1 MKKTIIT
8 LTIIAA
14 LALSLAGCSSA
25 PAAEPETPAAEN
37 EAAAP
42 EAQVT
47 ADVPSPTEED
57 GQTASPETPAVP
69 GRQDGER
76 FEAVIMLEG
85 MEEKVHYEHIRNEA
99 LGFELDYEYEDLER
113 RTTDDGEC
121 FLSRW
126 DSPDDPWNYLELR
139 YDQGNADLVADAM
152 KATLS
157 GLYETVEEEPCTLD
171 GVGDCI
177 RIDASGAKN
186 GAPAG
191 SLQSVYVIPAGEGC
205 LVAAAHCTIESA
217 EGFGARFSYMLNTL
231 SLLNG

>member
-1 MKKTIIT
+1 MKKTMIA
-8 LTIIAA
+8 LTILMA
-14 LALSLAGCSSA
+14 LAFTLAGCGDVRPGES
-25 PAAEPETPAAEN
+25 ETPAAEPQV
-37 EAAAP
+37 EATESVAA
-42 EAQVT
+42 EAT
-47 ADVPSPTEED
+47 T
-57 GQTASPETPAVP
+57 

-85 MEEKVHYEHIRNEA
+85 MEETVGYEHVRNESA
-99 LGFELDYEYEDLER
+99 GFELDYEYEDLER

>member
-1 MKKTIIT
+1 MKKTMIA
-8 LTIIAA
+8 LTILMA
-14 LALSLAGCSSA
+14 LAFTLAGCGDVRPGES
-25 PAAEPETPAAEN
+25 ETPAAEPQV
-37 EAAAP
+37 EATENVAA
-42 EAQVT
+42 EAT
-47 ADVPSPTEED
+47 T
-57 GQTASPETPAVP
+57 

-76 FEAVIMLEG
+76 FEGVIMLEG
-85 MEEKVHYEHIRNEA
+85 MEETVGYEHVRNEA
-99 LGFELDYEYEDLER
+99 AGFELDYEYEDLER

-157 GLYETVEEEPCTLD
+157 DLYETVEEGPCTLD

-217 EGFGARFSYMLNTL
+217 EGFGARFSYMVNTL

>member
-47 ADVPSPTEED
+47 EDVPSPTEED

-76 FEAVIMLEG
+76 FEEVIILEG
-85 MEEKVHYEHIRNEA
+85 MEETVGYEHVRNEA
-99 LGFELDYEYEDLER
+99 AGFEMDYEYEDLER
-113 RTTDDGEC
+113 RTTEDGEC
-121 FLSRW
+121 FISRW
-126 DSPDDPWNYLELR
+126 DSPEDPWNYLELR
-139 YDQGNADLVADAM
+139 YDKGNAEQAADAV

-157 GLYETVEEEPCTLD
+157 GVYETVEEEPFTLD
-171 GVGDCI
+171 GVGACV
-177 RIDASGAKN
+177 RIDASGVKN

-191 SLQSVYVIPAGEGC
+191 SMQTVYVIPAGEGS
-205 LVAAAHCTIESA
+205 LVATAHYTIESA

-231 SLLNG
+231 SLING